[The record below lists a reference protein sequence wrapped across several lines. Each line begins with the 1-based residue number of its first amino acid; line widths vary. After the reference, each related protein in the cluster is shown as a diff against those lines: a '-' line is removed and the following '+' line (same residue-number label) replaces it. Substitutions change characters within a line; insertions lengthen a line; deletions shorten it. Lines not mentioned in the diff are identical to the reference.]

1 MQMNFSILKYGYLI
15 VLFSLIESCGQSREE
30 IKNPNIL
37 LIYMDDLGYGDVSS
51 YGVGT
56 LSTPN
61 IDRISE
67 NGIRF
72 INGYSTSATC
82 TPSRYAILSGEYPWR
97 NQRARILP
105 GNAPLLFDISK
116 ETLPSL
122 LKKANYKTAIIGK
135 WHLGLGDENLDWN
148 QSISPGPND
157 IGFDYSFI
165 LASTNDRVPSV
176 YLENNKVLNLD
187 KKDPLKVSYTE
198 NFIGEPT
205 GKENP
210 QLLKLFPSHGHDM
223 SIHNG
228 ISRIGFMKGGKSALY
243 IDENMSD
250 TILVKTK
257 KFIESNKD
265 NPFFLFYSLH
275 QPHVPRVP
283 HPRFVGSSGM
293 GPRGDAILEADW
305 AIGQVLDKIDEL
317 GLSENTMV
325 VFSSDNGPVLD
336 DGYKDE
342 AEEKI
347 GDHTPSGLLRSGKYS
362 MFEGGTRVPFIISW
376 PGKITPGVSDA
387 LVCQLDFMGSFSN
400 LVGMEN
406 SSLDSQNTLN
416 SFLGKSEKGRDQ
428 LVLEA
433 SGKIFLRKGNWVM
446 IPPYGGPKIVN
457 EWVKNETANSQDF
470 QLYNLSDDLEQLR
483 NLAYDYPEKVQEM
496 IKSMKEIK
504 ERVN

>member
-1 MQMNFSILKYGYLI
+1 MNLSILKYGFLI
-15 VLFSLIESCGQSREE
+15 VLVSLIESCRQFREE

-56 LSTPN
+56 LYTPN

-72 INGYSTSATC
+72 TNGYSTSATC

-105 GNAPLLFDISK
+105 GNAPLLFDLSK

-176 YLENNKVLNLD
+176 YLENNKVLNLN

-198 NFIGEPT
+198 NFFGEPT

-257 KFIESNKD
+257 KFIELNKA

-305 AIGQVLDKIDEL
+305 AIGQVLDKINEL

-400 LVGMEN
+400 LAGIEN
-406 SSLDSQNTLN
+406 PSFDSQNTLN
-416 SFLGKSEKGRDQ
+416 SFLGKSGKGRDQ

-446 IPPYGGPKIVN
+446 IPPYEGPKIVN
-457 EWVKNETANSQDF
+457 QWVKNETANSQDF

-483 NLAYDYPEKVQEM
+483 NLASDYPEKVQEM

>member
-1 MQMNFSILKYGYLI
+1 MYMNFSILKYGFLI
-15 VLFSLIESCGQSREE
+15 VLVSLIESCRQSQEE

-72 INGYSTSATC
+72 TNGYSTSATC

-105 GNAPLLFDISK
+105 GNAPLLFDLSK

-243 IDENMSD
+243 LDENMSD

-257 KFIESNKD
+257 KFIELNKA

-400 LVGMEN
+400 LVGIKN
-406 SSLDSQNTLN
+406 PSLDSQNTLN
-416 SFLGKSEKGRDQ
+416 SFLGKSGKGRDQ

-446 IPPYGGPKIVN
+446 IPPYEGPKIVN
-457 EWVKNETANSQDF
+457 QWVKNETANSQDF

-483 NLAYDYPEKVQEM
+483 NLASDYPEKVQEM

>member
-1 MQMNFSILKYGYLI
+1 MNFPILKYSFLI
-15 VLFSLIESCGQSREE
+15 VLISLLKSCGQSRDE

-51 YGVGT
+51 YGMGT

-72 INGYSTSATC
+72 TNGYSTSATC

-105 GNAPLLFDISK
+105 GNAPLLFDLSK

-176 YLENNKVLNLD
+176 YLENNKVLNLN

-257 KFIESNKD
+257 KFIELNKA

-400 LVGMEN
+400 LVGIEN
-406 SSLDSQNTLN
+406 PSFDSRNTLN

-446 IPPYGGPKIVN
+446 IPPYEGPKIVN

-483 NLAYDYPEKVQEM
+483 NLASDYPEKVQEM

>member
-1 MQMNFSILKYGYLI
+1 MNFPILKYSFLI
-15 VLFSLIESCGQSREE
+15 VLISLLKSCGQSRDE

-51 YGVGT
+51 YGMGT

-72 INGYSTSATC
+72 TNGYSTSATC

-97 NQRARILP
+97 NHRARILP
-105 GNAPLLFDISK
+105 GNASLLFDLSK

-176 YLENNKVLNLD
+176 YLENNKVLNLN

-257 KFIESNKD
+257 KFIELNKA

-347 GDHTPSGLLRSGKYS
+347 GYHTPSGLLRSGKYS

-400 LVGMEN
+400 LVGIEN
-406 SSLDSQNTLN
+406 PSFDSRNTLN

-446 IPPYGGPKIVN
+446 IPPYEGPKIVN

-483 NLAYDYPEKVQEM
+483 NLASDYPEKVQEM

>member
-1 MQMNFSILKYGYLI
+1 MNFPILKYSFLI
-15 VLFSLIESCGQSREE
+15 VLISLLKSCGQSRDE

-72 INGYSTSATC
+72 TNGYSTSATC

-97 NQRARILP
+97 NQRAQILP
-105 GNAPLLFDISK
+105 GNAPLLFDLSK

-265 NPFFLFYSLH
+265 NSFFLFYSLH

-400 LVGMEN
+400 LVGIEN
-406 SSLDSQNTLN
+406 PSLDSQNTLN
-416 SFLGKSEKGRDQ
+416 SFLGKLEKGRDQ

-446 IPPYGGPKIVN
+446 IPPYEGPKIVN
-457 EWVKNETANSQDF
+457 QWVKNETANSQDF

-483 NLAYDYPEKVQEM
+483 NLASDYPEKVQEM

>member
-1 MQMNFSILKYGYLI
+1 MNFSNLKYGFLI
-15 VLFSLIESCGQSREE
+15 VLVSLIESCRQSREE

-72 INGYSTSATC
+72 TNGYSTSATC

-275 QPHVPRVP
+275 QPHVPRLP
-283 HPRFVGSSGM
+283 HPRFIGSSGM

-317 GLSENTMV
+317 SLSENTMV
-325 VFSSDNGPVLD
+325 IFSSDNGPVLD

-347 GDHTPSGLLRSGKYS
+347 GNHTPSGLLRGGKYS
-362 MFEGGTRVPFIISW
+362 MFEGGTRVPFIVSW
-376 PGKITPGVSDA
+376 PGQITPGISDA
-387 LVCQLDFMGSFSN
+387 LVCQLDFMGSFTD
-400 LVGMEN
+400 LVGIEN
-406 SSLDSQNTLN
+406 PSLDSQNTLN
-416 SFLGKSEKGRDQ
+416 SFLGISKKGRDQ

-433 SGKIFLRKGNWVM
+433 FGKIFLRKANWVM
-446 IPPYGGPKIVN
+446 IPPYEGPKIVN
-457 EWVKNETANSQDF
+457 QWVKNETANNRHF
-470 QLYNLSDDLEQLR
+470 QLYDLSDDIEQLR
-483 NLAYDYPEKVQEM
+483 NLAPNYPEKVQEM
-496 IKSMKEIK
+496 IKTMREIK
-504 ERVN
+504 ERDN

>member
-1 MQMNFSILKYGYLI
+1 MNLSILKYGFLI
-15 VLFSLIESCGQSREE
+15 VLVSLIESCRQSREE

-72 INGYSTSATC
+72 TNGYSTSATC

-105 GNAPLLFDISK
+105 GNAPLLFDLSK

-176 YLENNKVLNLD
+176 YIENNKVLNLN

-305 AIGQVLDKIDEL
+305 AIGQVLDKLDEL

-400 LVGMEN
+400 LVGIEN
-406 SSLDSQNTLN
+406 PSFDSQNTLN
-416 SFLGKSEKGRDQ
+416 SFLGKSGKGRDQ

-446 IPPYGGPKIVN
+446 IPPYEGPKIVN
-457 EWVKNETANSQDF
+457 QWVKNETANSQDF

-483 NLAYDYPEKVQEM
+483 NLASDYPEKVQEM

>member
-1 MQMNFSILKYGYLI
+1 MNFSNLKYGFLI
-15 VLFSLIESCGQSREE
+15 VLVSLIESCGQSREE

-72 INGYSTSATC
+72 TNGYSTSATC

-105 GNAPLLFDISK
+105 GNAPLLFDLSK

-205 GKENP
+205 GKQNP

-250 TILVKTK
+250 TILVNSRK
-257 KFIESNKD
+257 
-265 NPFFLFYSLH
+265 SL
-275 QPHVPRVP
+275 
-283 HPRFVGSSGM
+283 
-293 GPRGDAILEADW
+293 
-305 AIGQVLDKIDEL
+305 
-317 GLSENTMV
+317 
-325 VFSSDNGPVLD
+325 
-336 DGYKDE
+336 
-342 AEEKI
+342 
-347 GDHTPSGLLRSGKYS
+347 
-362 MFEGGTRVPFIISW
+362 
-376 PGKITPGVSDA
+376 
-387 LVCQLDFMGSFSN
+387 
-400 LVGMEN
+400 
-406 SSLDSQNTLN
+406 
-416 SFLGKSEKGRDQ
+416 
-428 LVLEA
+428 
-433 SGKIFLRKGNWVM
+433 
-446 IPPYGGPKIVN
+446 
-457 EWVKNETANSQDF
+457 
-470 QLYNLSDDLEQLR
+470 
-483 NLAYDYPEKVQEM
+483 
-496 IKSMKEIK
+496 
-504 ERVN
+504 

>member
-1 MQMNFSILKYGYLI
+1 MNFSNLKYGFLI
-15 VLFSLIESCGQSREE
+15 VLVSLIESCRQSREE

-51 YGVGT
+51 YGMGT

-72 INGYSTSATC
+72 TNGYSTSATC

-122 LKKANYKTAIIGK
+122 LKKANYKTAVIGK

-157 IGFDYSFI
+157 IGFDYFFI

-223 SIHNG
+223 SVHNG

-317 GLSENTMV
+317 GISENTMV

-347 GDHTPSGLLRSGKYS
+347 GAHTPSGLLRSGKYS

-400 LVGMEN
+400 LVGTAN
-406 SSLDSQNTLN
+406 PSSDSQNTLN
-416 SFLGKSEKGRDQ
+416 SFLGKSQKGRDQ

-446 IPPYGGPKIVN
+446 IPPYEGSKIVN
-457 EWVKNETANSQDF
+457 QWVKNETANSQDF
-470 QLYNLSDDLEQLR
+470 QLYNLSDDLEQIR
-483 NLAYDYPEKVQEM
+483 NLASDYPEKVQEM